1 MDSVSEEEHYKV
13 EEENPS
19 SVSDKDSGREG
30 NVYVDDLSTE
40 IELFLFRYNK
50 MEEINHDKKEKKV
63 FWDILIVT
71 ENIQKL
77 FMSQQATIYRST
89 MLG

>member
-30 NVYVDDLSTE
+30 NVHIDDLSTE
-40 IELFLFRYNK
+40 IDNFLFRYNK
-50 MEEINHDKKEKKV
+50 MEEIKIV
-63 FWDILIVT
+63 RVSTLGVSIL
-71 ENIQKL
+71 
-77 FMSQQATIYRST
+77 
-89 MLG
+89 G